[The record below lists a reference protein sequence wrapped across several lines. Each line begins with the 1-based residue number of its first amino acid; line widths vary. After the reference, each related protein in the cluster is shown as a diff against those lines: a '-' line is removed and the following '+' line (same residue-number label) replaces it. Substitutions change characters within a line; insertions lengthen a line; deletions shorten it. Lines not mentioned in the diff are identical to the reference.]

1 MSWRITLFALIA
13 VWSALVAARHGST
26 SLDPTRATPGIR
38 LELVEM
44 PSVAPSGAKKYRL
57 RVEGL
62 PRDATYD
69 VWTRD
74 FGQQFRQVLSGFRL
88 NKAGDLVSTD
98 GPGQTQRF
106 ADITLDPG
114 PFANGAVWM
123 AAIASE
129 DHKLSAFAKVI
140 PYPITARDGT
150 CSVSME
156 LISLH
161 GNRFLA
167 TGAGFPPGTEVDVEQ
182 RSAGRVTNRKLRV
195 SAEGRLPPDVV
206 SHGGVGTDL
215 TAHYTAK
222 SPSCGPAVRYEWGVA
237 ALKRR

>member
-1 MSWRITLFALIA
+1 MTWRITSFVLLF
-13 VWSALVAARHGST
+13 VWSTVVVARHSSA
-26 SLDPTRATPGIR
+26 SLDPNRATPGIR
-38 LELVEM
+38 LELVELA
-44 PSVAPSGAKKYRL
+44 SVAPSGAKKYRL

-62 PRDATYD
+62 PRDVTYD
-69 VWTRD
+69 VWTKD
-74 FGQQFRQVLSGFRL
+74 FGQQFKQVLSGFRL
-88 NKAGDLVSTD
+88 NKAGELVSTD
-98 GPGQTQRF
+98 GPGRPQRF
-106 ADITLDPG
+106 AEITLDPG
-114 PFANGAVWM
+114 PYANGAVWM

-167 TGAGFPPGTEVDVEQ
+167 TGAGFPPGTEVDIEQ